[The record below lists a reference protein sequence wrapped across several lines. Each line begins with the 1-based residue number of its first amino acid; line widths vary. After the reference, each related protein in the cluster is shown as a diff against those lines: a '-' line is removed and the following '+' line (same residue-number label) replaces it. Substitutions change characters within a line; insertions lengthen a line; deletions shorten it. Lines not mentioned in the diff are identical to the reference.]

1 MAHSQSL
8 SLGPG
13 TANFAPYV
21 ELSQSLSSQVWAI
34 SPFVDEIMRF
44 ILIFRNSNGS
54 EMEIQ
59 MALHEALVNAVV
71 HGNHENPRKRVYVD
85 CRCCM
90 DGGVS
95 ITVRDEGQGFNSNE
109 VPDPTAP
116 ENRLVPHGRGIYL
129 MKTLMDEV
137 AFERGGSV
145 VRMQKK
151 SNSGAT
157 AQRRSG

>member
-8 SLGPG
+8 LLGPG
-13 TANFAPYV
+13 TANSAPYV

-116 ENRLVPHGRGIYL
+116 ENRLFPHGRGIYL
-129 MKTLMDEV
+129 MRTLMDEV
-137 AFERGGSV
+137 TFERGGSV
-145 VRMQKK
+145 VRMRKK